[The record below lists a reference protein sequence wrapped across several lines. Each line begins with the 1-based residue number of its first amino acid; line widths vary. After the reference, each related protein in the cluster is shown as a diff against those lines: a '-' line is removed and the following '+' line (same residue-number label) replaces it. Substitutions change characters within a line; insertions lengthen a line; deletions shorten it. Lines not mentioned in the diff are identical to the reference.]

1 MAAISY
7 DSSAILRDF
16 AQRHHITFPLL
27 ADPESRIIRRFG
39 VLNPHAEGFTKGRAY
54 PGFFVLTPSGVVREK
69 FFESADQ
76 LRYTAN
82 NLVARLFPELTEEVE
97 RTVAAPHLQ
106 LSLAQS
112 DAAAGPGSRLTLLAH
127 LRLPDQVHVYAPG
140 VEHYIPL
147 QLALDNAPG
156 YELRPAV
163 YPQARMLSLPV
174 IHETVPVFEGRFTVA
189 QDVVLALESNVVAPG
204 ETKTL
209 VIRGHLTYQACDQRE
224 CFAPASVPVN
234 WRVKV
239 LPLDRARAP
248 EAIQHRE
255 R

>member
-7 DSSAILRDF
+7 DSTAILRNF
-16 AQRHHITFPLL
+16 ARRQHITFPLL

-54 PGFFVLTPSGVVREK
+54 PGFFVLTRHGVVREK

-97 RTVAAPHLQ
+97 RAVAAPHLQ
-106 LSLAQS
+106 VSLAQS
-112 DAAAGPGSRLTLLAH
+112 DAAAVPGSRLTLLAH
-127 LRLPDQVHVYAPG
+127 INLPAQVHVYAPG

-147 QLALDNAPG
+147 QLVLDSAPG
-156 YELRPAV
+156 YELRPPV
-163 YPQARMLSLPV
+163 YPKARWLSLPA
-174 IHETVPVFEGRFTVA
+174 IHETVPVFEGHFTVA
-189 QDVVLALESNVVAPG
+189 QDVVVALENNVVGPG
-204 ETKTL
+204 DDKTL
-209 VIRGHLTYQACDQRE
+209 LVRGHLSYQACDQHE
-224 CFAPASVPVN
+224 CFVPDRVPVS
-234 WRVKV
+234 WQVKL
-239 LPLDRARAP
+239 LPLDRERAP
-248 EAIQHRE
+248 EAVQHRA